1 MLNDSDMIAIVGGPV
16 EGFTAGLRV
25 VNAGEK
31 VGQEPG

>member
-1 MLNDSDMIAIVGGPV
+1 MVSIFQSPQQANAAFGAQL
-16 EGFTAGLRV
+16 